1 MSFGPQVVM
10 PGAFHHFD
18 TPNDSSASLSGV
30 HPGIFRQPVSPSPST
45 SVYLGRSSGSLYSDA
60 STPAQNVKRKRQ
72 VVAREPTPLNDWTIT
87 GDSMVEGRKPD
98 LGSRKISGGKRR
110 YVLAGQINTPN
121 GGATA
126 REYGDSSMEDSAYSD
141 IDYRRALGS
150 KRPHAEFDSPTIPDH
165 TTGLTSGGQHPR
177 QFGWSAFALQ
187 TIGGVVGKVWE
198 FCRTGAFRGFYAGGG
213 KGYDMQPPTPS
224 EQQGQQ
230 QTYSKSGGHEVWCN
244 EHDIPT
250 LPSYD
255 RPSSSGYPQS
265 DYSPYYYERETPE
278 ESMTT
283 PPPPAPKR
291 RQIHDE
297 ASSTSRSGDESI
309 RRNWVVVDEPA
320 HDDTKP
326 QQRAPSTSSFASRVP
341 TGSYNPRYYQKQYQ
355 RPSSAVPRRSNLS
368 SRSINRLDP
377 PRFNNHCVSHAGAST
392 VISTNT
398 INTTSPLSSPSKSHE
413 PASYASP
420 RSTASAAPVGMGMG
434 MGPAAAAIAMAAP
447 ASPTYLDPQR
457 SPSRI
462 PVPVS
467 HESRPQTPSNNIGGR
482 AAAYSPASRIASP
495 SPNPYATKIR
505 SGGGHQRRQSTAST
519 ASTAMPR
526 PSSSGSNYRR
536 TPVKGV
542 GAGAGGLRAKRADSM
557 GMGGMPGAAAR
568 TTSPTKT
575 ATTST
580 ALDHKESSSN
590 NNSPRLDREAK
601 RLAAQR
607 RQAEREADLRI
618 NDFNARLREMIRQGK
633 EALGTSVEVDLL
645 DDDVDGGRADP
656 WADD

>member
-1 MSFGPQVVM
+1 M

-18 TPNDSSASLSGV
+18 TPNDSSASLAGV
-30 HPGIFRQPVSPSPST
+30 HPGIFRQPVSPSPSA
-45 SVYLGRSSGSLYSDA
+45 SVYLGRSTGSLYSDA
-60 STPAQNVKRKRQ
+60 ATPAQNVKRKRHA
-72 VVAREPTPLNDWTIT
+72 VREPTPLNDWTIT

-126 REYGDSSMEDSAYSD
+126 REFGDSSMEDSVYSD

-150 KRPHAEFDSPTIPDH
+150 KRPHAEFDSARLPNH
-165 TTGLTSGGQHPR
+165 TTDSTSGGQNPR

-198 FCRTGAFRGFYAGGG
+198 FCKTGAFRGFYAGGG

-224 EQQGQQ
+224 EQRQLQQAYSSTGGQ
-230 QTYSKSGGHEVWCN
+230 VWCN

-297 ASSTSRSGDESI
+297 VSSSSSLSKDESI

-320 HDDTKP
+320 ENDKGRQR
-326 QQRAPSTSSFASRVP
+326 QQRNSSTSSFVSRVP
-341 TGSYNPRYYQKQYQ
+341 TGSYNPHHYQKQYQ
-355 RPSSAVPRRSNLS
+355 RPSSAAPRRSNLG

-377 PRFNNHCVSHAGAST
+377 PRFSNQRASSRAG
-392 VISTNT
+392 VPT
-398 INTTSPLSSPSKSHE
+398 IIPTTAATIYTASPLSSPSKSHE

-434 MGPAAAAIAMAAP
+434 PAAIAAP
-447 ASPTYLDPQR
+447 ASPTAYPDPQR

-467 HESRPQTPSNNIGGR
+467 HDSRPQTPSNNIGGR
-482 AAAYSPASRIASP
+482 AAAFSPASRIASP
-495 SPNPYATKIR
+495 SPSPYATKIR
-505 SGGGHQRRQSTAST
+505 SGGGGSSHQRRQSTAST

-526 PSSSGSNYRR
+526 PSSSSSNYRR
-536 TPVKGV
+536 TPVKGA
-542 GAGAGGLRAKRADSM
+542 GAGAHRAKRADSM
-557 GMGGMPGAAAR
+557 VMVGGVPGAAAA
-568 TTSPTKT
+568 TATSPTRT
-575 ATTST
+575 AATSA
-580 ALDHKESSSN
+580 ALDLKENSSSN
-590 NNSPRLDREAK
+590 NHSPRLDREAQ

-645 DDDVDGGRADP
+645 DDDGYAGRGDP
-656 WADD
+656 WEDD